1 MEDLNIET
9 KRLETFNNWN
19 VSFIDK
25 NQLALFGFYYYGPGD
40 IVKCYFCHVE
50 IGMWEEGDNVLT
62 DHMRWSRRCKLI
74 CRDTT
79 NNVPINETLL
89 LESLP
94 PAPLALPSAAG
105 RNLRAGPE
113 GPNLDEV
120 GWMNPFTTNSWT
132 TNNNYSDEM
141 SNPKYAIETDRLKSY
156 KDWPISIKQKPH
168 QLSGAGFY
176 YTGVGDKVCCYY
188 CGGGLKDWEEE
199 DDPWE
204 NHAMWYGK
212 CKYVKTVKG
221 DDFIKKMNEKR
232 EFLLLNKNSS
242 DDKKKDNEENN
253 EKNNNNNKEDK
264 ENQEENQEEKEEDDI
279 GKCKICFENDYNT
292 VFIPC
297 GHIISCAKCSLSV
310 TKCPACRQP
319 FERVIK
325 VYYP

>member
-1 MEDLNIET
+1 MDLNIET

-19 VSFIDK
+19 ISFIDK

-40 IVKCYFCHVE
+40 MVKCYFCHVE
-50 IGMWEEGDNVLT
+50 IDMWEEGDDVLT
-62 DHMRWSRRCKLI
+62 DHIRWSRSCKLI

-89 LESLP
+89 LEALP
-94 PAPLALPSAAG
+94 PAPPRRTTLRSPGDDDVPVNPVGPIGLIAPAAG
-105 RNLRAGPE
+105 R
-113 GPNLDEV
+113 
-120 GWMNPFTTNSWT
+120 WMNPFTNTNRWT
-132 TNNNYSDEM
+132 TNNWYFSGEM
-141 SNPKYAIETDRLKSY
+141 NNSKYAIETDRLKSY
-156 KDWPISIKQKPH
+156 KDWPISMKQKPH
-168 QLSGAGFY
+168 QLSDAGFY
-176 YTGVGDKVCCYY
+176 YTGVGDKVYCYY

-204 NHAMWYGK
+204 THAMWYGK
-212 CKYVKTVKG
+212 CEYVKTVKG
-221 DDFIKKMNEKR
+221 DDFIKKINEKR
-232 EFLLLNKNSS
+232 ELLLNKNSS
-242 DDKKKDNEENN
+242 DDNKKDEKNN
-253 EKNNNNNKEDK
+253 TNNNNNEED
-264 ENQEENQEEKEEDDI
+264 DDI